1 MAPCFDGD
9 MRLVA
14 VVAGLSLLVG
24 GWARA
29 TVTLAEFSAPEEL
42 AIFAPEV
49 SHAMSS
55 ALARAGFD
63 VAAAAPG
70 SASTLM
76 GKIEPLGQERVRL
89 VVQVEGRVVAVE
101 GELERIDEL
110 VTALAEKLKEMLP
123 ANLRRTGNAAVAPEG
138 GRSVRATPP
147 PPAERPEQGTVTP
160 VSAQNSR
167 GAGAVRQ
174 GGGTKKETAGP
185 IPAGSVGSSA
195 NRTGPGAPASSPSGS
210 GVGSGAGGGERRDG
224 EPRVEA
230 SPGHPEAPG
239 GEPHG
244 EENRSNE
251 VERRPP
257 TDSPPADRASPLA
270 QVAPPP
276 HRSRSESGVLL
287 HYVGLPT
294 GCQASLWATI
304 AARTFL
310 EHYLHVH
317 VVPSGACGYQP
328 LSQAVVE
335 GSRAGVRSVLMMW
348 FDQLDLAPSGLGYR
362 ASGSLRIMMVQDGR
376 LVYHRQLPVG
386 PRLMAIPDAARASSD
401 LVTTALRAVGYELQ
415 RLLDNGRQGTASP

>member
-1 MAPCFDGD
+1 

-29 TVTLAEFSAPEEL
+29 AVTLAEFSAPEDL

-49 SHAMSS
+49 SHALGS
-55 ALARAGFD
+55 ALERAGFD

-76 GKIEPLGQERVRL
+76 GKIEPLGRERVRL
-89 VVQVEGRVVAVE
+89 VVQVEGRAVTVE

-110 VTALAEKLKEMLP
+110 VAALAEKLKEVLP

-147 PPAERPEQGTVTP
+147 PAERSEQGTVAP
-160 VSAQNSR
+160 ASVQNVR
-167 GAGAVRQ
+167 GAGAGRQ
-174 GGGTKKETAGP
+174 GTVAKKEPAGP
-185 IPAGSVGSSA
+185 PPAGVVGSSA
-195 NRTGPGAPASSPSGS
+195 NRTGSGASGS
-210 GVGSGAGGGERRDG
+210 SVSGSGAGGGERREG
-224 EPRVEA
+224 ESLVET
-230 SPGHPEAPG
+230 SPGHAAVPG
-239 GEPHG
+239 GESHG
-244 EENRSNE
+244 EESRSNE
-251 VERRPP
+251 IDRRPA
-257 TDSPPADRASPLA
+257 TDSTPPDRTPSPA
-270 QVAPPP
+270 QVPPQL
-276 HRSRSESGVLL
+276 HRARSESGVLL

-310 EHYLHVH
+310 ENYLHTRVI
-317 VVPSGACGYQP
+317 PSGACGYQP

-348 FDQLDLAPSGLGYR
+348 FDQLDLAPSGVGYR
-362 ASGSLRIMMVQDGR
+362 ANGSLRIMMVQDGR

-386 PRLMAIPDAARASSD
+386 PRLMTIPDTARASSD
-401 LVTTALRAVGYELQ
+401 LVTLALRAVGYELQ
-415 RLLDNGRQGTASP
+415 RLLDNGHQGTASP